1 MTYDFAVK
9 EATRRTQ
16 ILKTTHYVVYSR
28 EGYMVL
34 ARELTLQ
41 QEDRYA
47 VTDVI
52 PYTHEMA
59 VAEQHEEIL
68 AGLANERP
76 HSRFRE
82 SNGNP
87 VQWTYSGQRDSIMLR

>member
-1 MTYDFAVK
+1 VTYEFAVK

-34 ARELTLQ
+34 ARDLTPA

-52 PYTHEMA
+52 PYTEEMA
-59 VAEQHEEIL
+59 VADRHEEIL
-68 AGLANERP
+68 AGLASERP

-87 VQWTYSGQRDSIMLR
+87 VQWTYSGQRNSVMLR